1 MSFFLY
7 FVFVYLCISCAAIIL
22 RIKLSIIII
31 RARRRLRHTHG
42 VSRRRQRISSSMK
55 FPMSLETATIATITC
70 PLPLSSPHDTTRN
83 QCNAAGSL
91 SMHTGCDRKLIFLH
105 FYFLL
110 FPCSHFPFLPILI
123 HKFKSYSYG
132 IPIGLL
138 LPSPPYSITH
148 SQTLT
153 CKCKQS
159 TTRKIVPQNWI

>member
-31 RARRRLRHTHG
+31 RARRRLRHTHA

-83 QCNAAGSL
+83 QRNAAGSL
-91 SMHTGCDRKLIFLH
+91 SMHTGCDWKLIF
-105 FYFLL
+105 YISIS
-110 FPCSHFPFLPILI
+110 SHFRAVTSHSFPSSFTSLSLIPTGFQLGYYHLHPIRSRTDK
-123 HKFKSYSYG
+123 H
-132 IPIGLL
+132 
-138 LPSPPYSITH
+138 
-148 SQTLT
+148 
-153 CKCKQS
+153 
-159 TTRKIVPQNWI
+159 